1 MLKACSCIGLL
12 LISTSVMAGPATVQ
26 LRCNDLINNPQIN
39 HGKSYNV
46 SVDEAKHQVT
56 VGKQVF
62 SADIGKQAVVWKTGS
77 PGGTVSLS
85 RVDLSYIRY
94 GQYKLR
100 NGEFKY
106 DHASTGCEITG
117 VSAPNTIVNAF

>member
-1 MLKACSCIGLL
+1 MLKTCSCIGLL
-12 LISTSVMAGPATVQ
+12 LLSTSVMASPVTVQ

-39 HGKSYNV
+39 HGKPYNV

-56 VGKQVF
+56 VGKHVF
-62 SADIGKQAVVWKTGS
+62 PADIGKQAVVWKMGS

-85 RVDLSYIRY
+85 RVDLSYSRY
-94 GQYKLR
+94 GQHKLTH
-100 NGEFKY
+100 GEYQY

-117 VSAPNTIVNAF
+117 VSAPHTIVNAF